1 MMIISEIILLIYDH
15 LHAIDSPK
23 KIFSKAPIIPC
34 INRICQ
40 YQWIWLHEF
49 NTLCF
54 CNSYSPSPFFKL
66 LLSWPELCL
75 HSQIQLLRST
85 YICSAD
91 SLSIL
96 M

>member
-54 CNSYSPSPFFKL
+54 CNSYSPSTILQTASIMAGVMFTFSNTVAKVYL
-66 LLSWPELCL
+66 HMLC
-75 HSQIQLLRST
+75 
-85 YICSAD
+85 
-91 SLSIL
+91 
-96 M
+96 